1 MVFLYLFLGIAC
13 LWDYGLRR
21 IPNILQMGM
30 FGIGILCSYFCGSWG
45 GVLNY
50 FISFLV
56 TTFFFSIFFR
66 LGMIGGGDVK
76 LLGISSGFFGGRS
89 ALYFV
94 FFSLLVSA
102 VFSLIKMLAR
112 RQFAERFR
120 FLGNYLKNIY
130 RNLESGEKGKCLELY
145 MTDRNEKVR
154 CGIAMSGPVLISA
167 LLHLG
172 GVY

>member
-1 MVFLYLFLGIAC
+1 
-13 LWDYGLRR
+13 
-21 IPNILQMGM
+21 
-30 FGIGILCSYFCGSWG
+30 
-45 GVLNY
+45 
-50 FISFLV
+50 
-56 TTFFFSIFFR
+56 
-66 LGMIGGGDVK
+66 MIGGGDVK